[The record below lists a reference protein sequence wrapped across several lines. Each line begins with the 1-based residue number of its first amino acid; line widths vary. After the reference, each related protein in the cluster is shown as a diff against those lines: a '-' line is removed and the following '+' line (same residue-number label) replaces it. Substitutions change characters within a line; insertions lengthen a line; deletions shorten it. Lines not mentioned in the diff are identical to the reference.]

1 MSHDMRTRIVS
12 CSTSPE
18 MALNYVSPSSSA
30 RITISDSGDG
40 TKINIE
46 LPALNPASKPLFI
59 YPLDLADGIF

>member
-1 MSHDMRTRIVS
+1 MSHDMRTCIVS